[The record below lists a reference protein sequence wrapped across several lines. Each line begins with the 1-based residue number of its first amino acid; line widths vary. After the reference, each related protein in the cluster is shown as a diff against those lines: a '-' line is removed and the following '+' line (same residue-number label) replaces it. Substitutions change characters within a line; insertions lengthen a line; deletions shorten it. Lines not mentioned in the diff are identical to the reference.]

1 MKVSHVLSA
10 FALAGT
16 MLASAPVA
24 AQDPITIRIATFL
37 PPNGLFTG
45 AEGVFATWGKQVEAD
60 SGGLVKVQ
68 IFPGGTLGAAG
79 RDPSAQLKMVTD
91 GVADMSFIIPTTTP
105 GRFPDDSVFGL
116 PAAENSLEASLAYWT
131 LSQAGIMRGH
141 KDDGFHVLGLCVNP
155 PNTLHTKDA
164 VTKLED
170 LKGLRLQSSG
180 PEQQAIIR
188 ALGAAPIGTV
198 SVRDVA
204 EAISRGVVDGTLK
217 DWIAVN
223 SFRIVQSAFHH
234 VDIPLGSATIMIA
247 MNAEKYRSLPPKAK
261 AAVDKNSGEALVR
274 LMGTR
279 FDGALAQ
286 NKEKIAKDSK
296 HTIVALDAKEKAR
309 WDKAVEGVI
318 ADWRKQS
325 PENDKLWAAYQKTL
339 GEIRGG
345 KRAAR

>member
-1 MKVSHVLSA
+1 MKVSHVLFA
-10 FALAGT
+10 LALAGT
-16 MLASAPVA
+16 MLAAAPVT

-45 AEGVFATWGKQVEAD
+45 AEGVFATWGKRVEED

-116 PAAENSLEASLAYWT
+116 PAAENSLEASLAFWKLYQQG
-131 LSQAGIMRGH
+131 LMRGH

-164 VTKLED
+164 VAKLED
-170 LKGLRLQSSG
+170 LKGMRLQSSG

-204 EAISRGVVDGTLK
+204 ESISRGVVDGTLK

-223 SFRIVQSAFHH
+223 SFRISQSAFHH
-234 VDIPLGSATIMIA
+234 VEIPLGSATILIA
-247 MNAEKYRSLPPKAK
+247 MNAEKYKSLPPKAK
-261 AAVDKNSGEALVR
+261 AAVDKHSGEAFVR
-274 LMGTR
+274 LMGER
-279 FDGALAQ
+279 FDGALQQ
-286 NKEKIAKDSK
+286 NREKIEKDGRHK
-296 HTIVALDAKEKAR
+296 IVTLDANEKAR
-309 WDKAVEGVI
+309 WDAVVDGVI
-318 ADWRKQS
+318 AEWRKQS
-325 PENDKLWAAYQKTL
+325 PENDKLWQAYQKTL
-339 GEIRGG
+339 GEIRSG
-345 KRAAR
+345 KRASR